1 MGAQYPAPGWDRVPP
16 CNIEAEMSALGCML
30 QSREAM
36 DHAAEKL
43 TPESF
48 YDPAHRMIFS
58 VMRDLYQAGEVVDPV
73 TVANKL
79 DGAGKLDAV
88 GGAVYLA
95 KLDDSVPTTAHANSY
110 FKIVSDKAVLR
121 DLISTS
127 TEIVRKCYEEDG
139 EVEELLDGAETSIF
153 DIAEKRI
160 KESYVAIRG
169 VVTGVVDKI
178 EKLCDDKHHTTG
190 VPSGFEAL
198 DQLTSGF
205 QNSDLVVVASRPS
218 MGKTSLALCI
228 AEYVAVVKRMGVAI
242 FSLETS
248 ADQLAQRMLCSRAS
262 HGREVPIDSHK
273 VRRGFVGKGDWPDI
287 IAAAGQLSEAPI
299 YINDAAGLNVL
310 QLRAISRRLK
320 STNDVRLVIVDY
332 LQLLHPTSRRYENR
346 QQEISDMSRSLKA
359 LARELDIPVIVL
371 SQLNREVETR
381 EDKRPQLSD
390 LRESGAIEQDADVV
404 LLLVRPEYYD
414 PNKRPGV
421 AELILAKQRN
431 GPVGR
436 IELAFLKECTRF
448 EPLARE
454 GGAADGMDGFSEFE
468 EEQP

>member
-1 MGAQYPAPGWDRVPP
+1 MGAQYPAPGGDRVPP

-48 YDPAHRMIFS
+48 YDPAHRTIFS

-127 TEIVRKCYEEDG
+127 FIHFSVCYEEDG
-139 EVEELLDGAETSIF
+139 EVDELLDGAETSIF
-153 DIAEKRI
+153 DIAEKKM
-160 KESYVAIRG
+160 KESFVAIRS
-169 VVTGVVDKI
+169 VVTGVVNKI
-178 EKLCDDKHHTTG
+178 ESLSQNKHYVTG
-190 VPSGFEAL
+190 VPTGFYDL
-198 DQLTSGF
+198 NRITSGF
-205 QNSDLVVVASRPS
+205 QNSDLIVLASRPS
-218 MGKTSLALCI
+218 MGKTALALNI
-228 AEYVAVVKRMGVAI
+228 AEHIAVEHKMPVAV

-248 ADQLAQRMLCSRAS
+248 ADQLAQRILCSRA
-262 HGREVPIDSHK
+262 GMDNQR
-273 VRRGFVGKGDWPDI
+273 VRRGFIKKSEWPEI
-287 IAAAGQLSEAPI
+287 IEAAGDLTEAPI
-299 YINDAAGLNVL
+299 YINDTPALTVL

-332 LQLLHPTSRRYENR
+332 LQLLRGTSKRYENR

-359 LARELDIPVIVL
+359 LARELDIPVLVL
-371 SQLNREVETR
+371 SQLNREVESR

-404 LLLVRPEYYD
+404 LLLSRPDYYD
-414 PNKRPGV
+414 ENDRPGV
-421 AELILAKQRN
+421 AVLNVAKQRN
-431 GPVGR
+431 GPVDKV
-436 IELAFLKECTRF
+436 ELVFLKECTRF
-448 EPLARE
+448 ESVA
-454 GGAADGMDGFSEFE
+454 GADGKQSGDDEFAKFQDE
-468 EEQP
+468 